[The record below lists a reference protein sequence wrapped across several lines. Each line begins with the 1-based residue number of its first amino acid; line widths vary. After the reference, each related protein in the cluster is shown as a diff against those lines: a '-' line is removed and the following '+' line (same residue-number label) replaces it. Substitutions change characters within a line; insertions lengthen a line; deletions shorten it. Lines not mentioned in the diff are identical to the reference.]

1 MADVKAQANQFGDDK
16 EKKYSDLE
24 YTNGIEFIQGNPNIL
39 LIAPHGVESDP
50 LDDIGTAKLT
60 KQISAHLGCT
70 AIINP
75 TFRKPEGS
83 QPDKRNDGEP
93 SFKEKVLN
101 LNLLD
106 QVKQHPLFRELI
118 KAVVN
123 KEGLTYVFWIH
134 GIDKNHIDSGIGCY
148 LGYGQPN
155 TKDKEESRYTAE
167 KETIDKTINQL
178 SKSGIR
184 TILAPENSG
193 FRGWKETYMNQWLKL
208 EGYDFTQAQSIQLE
222 FRNAGIRG
230 KKDIQAASK
239 KIAMA
244 ISTLIEQDKPKA
256 TPNVDKSSVETKTP
270 ADAPPEEITDP
281 AETEGTIDENGPAS
295 SQPTGEN
302 TATEAGIESATE
314 EKIPEQDTALTQKM
328 TEADG
333 RENAIDVGEKA
344 SKSPEDENALVKVR
358 TEVAVVEEDPIVE
371 EAYNHLKEIFVEH
384 ISMAML
390 ESGQYLIQQF
400 YDNDYDKAK
409 EHPFNKNKSLN
420 QLFEKLQTESSGN
433 VPKKKLVIQL
443 N

>member
-1 MADVKAQANQFGDDK
+1 M
-16 EKKYSDLE
+16 
-24 YTNGIEFIQGNPNIL
+24 
-39 LIAPHGVESDP
+39 
-50 LDDIGTAKLT
+50 
-60 KQISAHLGCT
+60 
-70 AIINP
+70 
-75 TFRKPEGS
+75 
-83 QPDKRNDGEP
+83 
-93 SFKEKVLN
+93 
-101 LNLLD
+101 
-106 QVKQHPLFRELI
+106 LFR
-118 KAVVN
+118 
-123 KEGLTYVFWIH
+123 
-134 GIDKNHIDSGIGCY
+134 S
-148 LGYGQPN
+148 
-155 TKDKEESRYTAE
+155 
-167 KETIDKTINQL
+167 
-178 SKSGIR
+178 
-184 TILAPENSG
+184 
-193 FRGWKETYMNQWLKL
+193 
-208 EGYDFTQAQSIQLE
+208 
-222 FRNAGIRG
+222 
-230 KKDIQAASK
+230 
-239 KIAMA
+239 
-244 ISTLIEQDKPKA
+244 
-256 TPNVDKSSVETKTP
+256 
-270 ADAPPEEITDP
+270 
-281 AETEGTIDENGPAS
+281 
-295 SQPTGEN
+295 